1 MLGIRF
7 PTKKALKSS
16 VGKDARFLDYAIE
29 TSLFGPEIKGGP
41 ATYTVVGPDPY
52 RKRSYYANV
61 TVNADGV
68 ITRVT

>member
-29 TSLFGPEIKGGP
+29 TSLFGPEIKDGP
-41 ATYTVVGPDPY
+41 ATYTVVGPDPW
-52 RKRSYYANV
+52 KRSYYANV
-61 TVNADGV
+61 TVDAGGV
-68 ITRVT
+68 ITKVT